1 MKPVQAPAPEVPCA
15 PALTAEEEAAFQ
27 AWSLDGYHLVN
38 AHCRDE
44 EITGTYCRQ
53 KLQFSH
59 PSVTQGMELDEAAET
74 LHRLMMNGYKKLR
87 DASGLEKTFFMLWRT
102 SNHDGTQTGWQSFS
116 KSCPLRGKTC
126 LFVLPRCL
134 RGKIVAA
141 LVG

>member
-1 MKPVQAPAPEVPCA
+1 MKPVQAPAPAVPRA

-74 LHRLMMNGYKKLR
+74 LHRADDEWVQEASWCKWPREDLLHAVANVKPRR
-87 DASGLEKTFFMLWRT
+87 DTDRLAIFQQE
-102 SNHDGTQTGWQSFS
+102 
-116 KSCPLRGKTC
+116 
-126 LFVLPRCL
+126 LPAERQDVPFCTATL
-134 RGKIVAA
+134 PPW
-141 LVG
+141 